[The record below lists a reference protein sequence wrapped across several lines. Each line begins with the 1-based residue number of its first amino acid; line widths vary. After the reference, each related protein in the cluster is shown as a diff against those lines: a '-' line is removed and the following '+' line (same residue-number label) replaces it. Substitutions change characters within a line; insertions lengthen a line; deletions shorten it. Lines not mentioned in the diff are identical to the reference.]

1 MSLLETILFKLDPAS
16 LPVRLLQRL
25 AACWLAWRHPV
36 YSHVDL
42 LARALNHPDPQVQRI
57 AEQGLRGLRQDF
69 QQSQVGVLWA
79 RTRDPRLEALLRA
92 TGWIAESPPEAR
104 VLTMLLH
111 LTPEQIGQRVG
122 STQVTYLLQACGDQD
137 PRLAEKARLALLS
150 LRRKD
155 ALNALWAIVRESGH
169 PLALEA
175 LTRNG
180 FKPTDENERALYLF
194 LSGRWEEYDALDFD
208 RRRLRAIYV
217 TASDELRARLR
228 EQMRFAGRT
237 DFLPVLTGGEGR
249 LKIKALSAGDV
260 RVIAEMLAGMNAW
273 SELWELVPQM
283 HAAWSAWAV
292 DRLVAAGW
300 KPVNPDEQALLH
312 ALWELARQGI
322 QAVPDEI
329 RQRHALLASHT
340 LVRAPGRVNDVAF
353 APRSSWLAAAI
364 GTQRAVLWD
373 YAQGRRLMLLTRF
386 NHSIG
391 SIAVSEDEQV
401 LLGER
406 SNRKQAVALFAY
418 TPPPVNNLRVLGQHQ
433 SAVMVA
439 SVPGKPWM
447 LSAGREGRLI
457 LWNMPENRPLE
468 TYNNREGDW
477 ARHLCVVNDEYVL
490 YAGRWMRLLH
500 LPTLKQESWRRA
512 DDLVSAATANGGDL
526 LLGTKFGRV
535 FAISLQDLGRSPKRT
550 ITLHDAPIVGL
561 ASLPRSGLVLSV
573 DGEGTLRMFDAT
585 TYTLVFELDTH
596 KGRVT
601 SLRISPDGV
610 FMALGLNET
619 AFALWD
625 LRLLEL
631 PVIFNQ
637 PMADLGQKKAA
648 RIRQLAM
655 HTHVQEDV
663 RRALEFVALI
673 LQHRGR
679 FEIEL
684 EAAPELAVGEFDI
697 ELEG

>member
-1 MSLLETILFKLDPAS
+1 MSLLETILFKLDPTS

-25 AACWLAWRHPV
+25 AARWLAWWHPL
-36 YSHVDL
+36 SRDVDL
-42 LARALNHPDPQVQRI
+42 LARALNHPDPQVQRL
-57 AEQGLRGLRQDF
+57 AEQGLRRLQQNF
-69 QQSQVGVLWA
+69 QQSRVGVLWA
-79 RTRDPRLEALLRA
+79 QTRDPRLEALLRE

-104 VLTMLLH
+104 MLTLLLH

-122 STQVTYLLQACGDQD
+122 SAQVSYLLQACGDQD
-137 PRLAEKARLALLS
+137 PRLAEKARLALFS

-155 ALNALWAIVRESGH
+155 ALNALWAIVRANGH

-175 LTRNG
+175 LNRNG
-180 FKPTDENERALYLF
+180 FKPADENERALYLL

-217 TASDELRARLR
+217 TATDELRARMR
-228 EQMRFAGRT
+228 EQIRLAGRT

-249 LKIKALSAGDV
+249 LKIKNLSAGDV
-260 RVIAEMLAGMNAW
+260 RVIAEMLVGMNAW

-292 DRLVAAGW
+292 ERLVAAYW
-300 KPVNPDEQALLH
+300 KPVNPDDQALLH

-329 RQRHALLASHT
+329 RQRHPLLESHT

-353 APRSSWLAAAI
+353 APHSPWLAAGI
-364 GTQRAVLWD
+364 GTQRAVLWN

-418 TPPPVNNLRVLGQHQ
+418 TPPPVNNLQVLSEHQ
-433 SAVMVA
+433 SAAMVA
-439 SVPGKPWM
+439 TVPGKPWA

-457 LWNMPENRPLE
+457 LWDMPTGRPLK
-468 TYNNREGDW
+468 TYDSGGDW
-477 ARHLCVVNDEYVL
+477 PRHLCVVNDEHVL
-490 YAGRWMRLLH
+490 YAGRWMRLLR
-500 LPTLKQESWRRA
+500 LPTLEQESWRYA
-512 DDLVSAATANGGDL
+512 DDLVSAATVNGGDV
-526 LLGTKFGRV
+526 LLGTKFGKV

-550 ITLHDAPIVGL
+550 ITLHNAPIVGL

-573 DGEGTLRMFDAT
+573 DGEGSLRMFNAT
-585 TYTLVFELDTH
+585 TYTLVLELDTH

-637 PMADLGQKKAA
+637 PMADLGPGEAA
-648 RIRQLAM
+648 RIRQLAG

-663 RRALEFVALI
+663 RRALEFVTLI